1 MDLHELDDTS
11 GYIWQGFQHTWNRK
25 VLGFF
30 RTPHRISNLSS
41 QILNEHHSFDQKSLN
56 FQHEAQSDLFQS
68 TGVDGDWMRPVM
80 HYGIFHSPGL
90 EVRRGQ
96 LHVEF
101 TDELNEKLN
110 ASTRIEG
117 TFSFT
122 TNTWITNWDPITE
135 SVIHVFSL
143 KTKCIEPNPEVK
155 TCNSN
160 GIWPYR
166 LTLGLKNC
174 KRKRIEPFSD
184 QVEFTCG
191 YRIEVGRA
199 WTPRK
204 GGLPPIE
211 VKPLNQKTQ
220 YQVDLGVQIL
230 SGPPSNFSAQ
240 RIRYEGHKLNPRDRD
255 PLQRSIPGRIA
266 GSGNNQYP
274 SAMIGF
280 REVGFEFQ
288 EKGNHS
294 EWSMGRYLSG
304 VGLSVTADSY
314 DPATGFFD
322 FTLLSGFTLPTT
334 VKNAWLKVSSE
345 LTLLQ
350 FANREPQQVLN
361 AQEEGLICINST
373 HEAPLFSRWKK
384 CEKIAPQQE
393 Q

>member
-1 MDLHELDDTS
+1 MDLHELDDNA

-30 RTPHRISNLSS
+30 RTPHRFINLSS
-41 QILNEHHSFDQKSLN
+41 QILKEHHSFDQKSLN
-56 FQHEAQSDLFQS
+56 FEHESQSDLFQS

-80 HYGIFHSPGL
+80 HYGIFH
-90 EVRRGQ
+90 
-96 LHVEF
+96 
-101 TDELNEKLN
+101 
-110 ASTRIEG
+110 
-117 TFSFT
+117 
-122 TNTWITNWDPITE
+122 
-135 SVIHVFSL
+135 
-143 KTKCIEPNPEVK
+143 
-155 TCNSN
+155 
-160 GIWPYR
+160 
-166 LTLGLKNC
+166 
-174 KRKRIEPFSD
+174 
-184 QVEFTCG
+184 
-191 YRIEVGRA
+191 
-199 WTPRK
+199 
-204 GGLPPIE
+204 
-211 VKPLNQKTQ
+211 
-220 YQVDLGVQIL
+220 YQVNLGVQIL

-280 REVGFEFQ
+280 REGGFEFQ
-288 EKGNHS
+288 EKGKHS
-294 EWSMGRYLSG
+294 EWSKGRYLSG

-314 DPATGFFD
+314 DTATGVFD
-322 FTLLSGFTLPTT
+322 FTLLSGFTLPIT

-373 HEAPLFSRWKK
+373 DEAPLFSRWKK